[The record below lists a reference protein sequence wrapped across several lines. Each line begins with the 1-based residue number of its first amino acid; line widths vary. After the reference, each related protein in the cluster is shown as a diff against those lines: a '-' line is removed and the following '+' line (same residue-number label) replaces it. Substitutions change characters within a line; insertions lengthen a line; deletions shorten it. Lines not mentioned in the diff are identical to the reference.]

1 MYGIIEC
8 RKKFRILVILEI
20 KKNQYTAGLNMD
32 ICISLI
38 PVILD

>member
-20 KKNQYTAGLNMD
+20 KNQYTAGLNMD